1 MVRDGYRFATP
12 LLIISFG
19 FVYLQLPGLALSVG
33 LITAFVCWFFRNPA
47 REVPQGSGLI
57 VSPADGK
64 VVKILE
70 VEAQDGRQAA
80 ARQISIFMNIFDV
93 HVNRAPIAGTL
104 ERLEYR
110 RGRFR
115 AAYEDEASRVNEQNI
130 IAIHGQGTTVL
141 MKQIA
146 GLIARRVVCWK
157 TPGDTLERGEA
168 IGLIRFGSRVDLV
181 VPIGARI
188 LVCEGDRVKGGS
200 SIIGKLT

>member
-1 MVRDGYRFATP
+1 MVRDGYRFAIP

-19 FVYLQLPGLALSVG
+19 FVYLQLPVLALSVG

-70 VEAQDGRQAA
+70 VEAPDGRQAA